1 MTDQPTA
8 SVDIARYCFG
18 PIVAR
23 VEVGETVTWTNR
35 DGALHNVF
43 SAGGDWGWDS
53 SIGPNGGTFSA
64 TFASPGVYP
73 YVCTIHPT
81 MAGAIVVGD
90 GLGALAPYTPR
101 EPDNSVKAVGEAP
114 GGVSAPANAVAVPSK
129 SGNVSSPAIGSP
141 PAVAIAAPDDDGD
154 GGLLLAFA
162 GLGLAGS
169 LLAIGSVAG
178 VVVARRR

>member
-35 DGALHNVF
+35 DAALHNVF

-53 SIGPNGGTFSA
+53 SIGPNGGTFST
-64 TFASPGVYP
+64 TFTSPGVYP

-81 MAGAIVVGD
+81 MAGAMAAASVVTR
-90 GLGALAPYTPR
+90 GAT
-101 EPDNSVKAVGEAP
+101 N
-114 GGVSAPANAVAVPSK
+114 APANETTAPTRSRIATISRPLIVTCASVYPTPAK
-129 SGNVSSPAIGSP
+129 IVWSS
-141 PAVAIAAPDDDGD
+141 
-154 GGLLLAFA
+154 
-162 GLGLAGS
+162 
-169 LLAIGSVAG
+169 
-178 VVVARRR
+178 